1 MAEPKSI
8 FIVEDDIDL
17 AEMLIA
23 YFRAQNYRVST
34 TTKGEDAIRLIT
46 EAQPDIILLDI
57 RLPDIDGYEVCSRLR
72 RSRHTRDVPVIFLT
86 ERRER
91 DYKLAGLELGAVD
104 YITKPF
110 DIHELRLRI
119 RNILRRNSLK
129 SLQNTV
135 TGLPEGLLVYDRVEN
150 AIMSPSWALVV
161 VSIRG
166 LSNFRD
172 QYGFVAADDVL
183 RAVSLMIT
191 NAIQESGGEEDF
203 VGHLGVTDFG
213 VVTRIDQCN
222 KIAGRC
228 RMRLEPSIQYFYP
241 AIDRQRIARL
251 PESERLSIKVICL
264 KSTDAQYPDLDS
276 VRTSISERLAY
287 A

>member
-1 MAEPKSI
+1 MADSKSI
-8 FIVEDDIDL
+8 FIVEDDVDL

-72 RSRHTRDVPVIFLT
+72 RSRHTRHVPVIFLT

-91 DYKLAGLELGAVD
+91 DYRLAGLELGAVD

-135 TGLPEGLLVYDRVEN
+135 TGLPEGMLVYDRVEN
-150 AIMSPSWALVV
+150 ALDVPAWALVV
-161 VSIRG
+161 ISIRG
-166 LSNFRD
+166 LSHFRD
-172 QYGFVAADDVL
+172 QYGFVAADDVT

-191 NAIQESGGEEDF
+191 NAMQESGAEEDF
-203 VGHLGVTDFG
+203 VGHLGVTEF
-213 VVTRIDQCN
+213 VTVTRLEQCN

-251 PESERLSIKVICL
+251 PESERLSIKVVCL
-264 KSTDAQYPDLDS
+264 KSNEGDYPDLDA
-276 VRTSISERLAY
+276 VREGIRERLG
-287 A
+287 